1 MSVQTTTLLNP
12 SASKLYTVTPTSG
25 GGTAAEDQLS
35 ASSTSIVQV
44 HIVNTANAS
53 ATAYVK
59 IWNLTAANVTMGN
72 ANSPPVLILPC
83 PGGKTMTY
91 AFPQGTT
98 LATACSISAV
108 TTGGTGGTASM
119 TNAVTV
125 YVLEA

>member
-1 MSVQTTTLLNP
+1 MSVKVTNLANP
-12 SASKLYTVTPTSG
+12 TASTLYTVTPTAG
-25 GGTAAEDQLS
+25 GGTAVEDQLS
-35 ASSTSIVQV
+35 ASSTALVQV
-44 HIVNTANAS
+44 HIINTANAS

-59 IWNLTAANVTMGN
+59 IWNLTAANVTMGTT
-72 ANSPPVLILPC
+72 APVMILPC

-98 LATACSISAV
+98 LATACSVSAV

-119 TNAVTV
+119 TNAITV